1 MVNID
6 VSELYSTCFAAGV
19 LYRSLQLEKVPVKVA
34 QRISATLLAE
44 LAAAGLATKIK
55 NKIIKK
61 KMKSLPEKSFA
72 NCVGEWS

>member
-55 NKIIKK
+55 K
-61 KMKSLPEKSFA
+61 
-72 NCVGEWS
+72 